1 MDDKTLKSII
11 ESICVRLEINSKKCE
26 ELKTTNLIITQQ
38 LKELFPNKY
47 YYYNTILENENPI
60 SEEQLAKDYNFE
72 VSTFKDLLS
81 NLGIVDKTKNYY
93 ILAEKYQG
101 CNYIKSELKGNEII
115 SYWTQK
121 GRLFIYDFLKQK
133 GILPTIEKENIDK
146 E

>member
-1 MDDKTLKSII
+1 MDDKTLKDII

-26 ELKTTNLIITQQ
+26 ELKTDNLIIIQQ

-47 YYYNTILENENPI
+47 YYGIILENENPI

-81 NLGIVDKTKNYY
+81 NLGIVDKAKNYY
-93 ILAEKYQG
+93 ILAEKYQD
-101 CNYIKSELKGNEII
+101 CNYIKSEFKDNEII
-115 SYWTQK
+115 TYWTQK
-121 GRLFIYDFLKQK
+121 GRLFIYDLLKQK
-133 GILPTIEKENIDK
+133 GILPTIEKENINK

>member
-1 MDDKTLKSII
+1 MDDKTLKDII

-26 ELKTTNLIITQQ
+26 ELKTDNLIIIQQ

-47 YYYNTILENENPI
+47 YYGIILENENPI
-60 SEEQLAKDYNFE
+60 TEEQLANDYNFE

-81 NLGIVDKTKNYY
+81 NLGILDKTKNYY
-93 ILAEKYQG
+93 ILAEKYQD
-101 CNYIKSELKGNEII
+101 CNYIKSELKDNEII

-133 GILPTIEKENIDK
+133 GILPTIEKENINK

>member
-1 MDDKTLKSII
+1 MDDKTLKDII
-11 ESICVRLEINSKKCE
+11 ERICVRLEINSKKCE
-26 ELKTTNLIITQQ
+26 ELKTDNLIIIQQ

-47 YYYNTILENENPI
+47 YYGIILENENPI

>member
-1 MDDKTLKSII
+1 MNDKTLKGII

-26 ELKTTNLIITQQ
+26 ELKTDNSIIIQQ

-47 YYYNTILENENPI
+47 YYSTILENENPI
-60 SEEQLAKDYNFE
+60 LDEQLAKDYNFN
-72 VSTFKDLLS
+72 VSTFTDLLN
-81 NLGIVDKTKNYY
+81 NLGVIDKVKNYY

-101 CNYIKSELKGNEII
+101 CNYIKSELKDNKII

-133 GILPTIEKENIDK
+133 GILPTLEKENIDK

>member
-1 MDDKTLKSII
+1 MDEKTLKDII
-11 ESICVRLEINSKKCE
+11 ENICVSLEINSKKCE
-26 ELKTTNLIITQQ
+26 ELKATNLIIAQQ
-38 LKELFPNKY
+38 LKELFPNK

-101 CNYIKSELKGNEII
+101 CNYIKSEFKDNEII

-133 GILPTIEKENIDK
+133 GILPTIEKENID
-146 E
+146 EE

>member
-1 MDDKTLKSII
+1 MDEKTLKDII
-11 ESICVRLEINSKKCE
+11 ENICVSLEINSKKCE
-26 ELKTTNLIITQQ
+26 ELKATNLIITQQ
-38 LKELFPNKY
+38 LKELFPNE

-60 SEEQLAKDYNFE
+60 TEEQLANDYNFE

-81 NLGIVDKTKNYY
+81 NLGILDKTKNYY
-93 ILAEKYQG
+93 ILAEKYQD
-101 CNYIKSELKGNEII
+101 CNYIKSELKDNEII

>member
-1 MDDKTLKSII
+1 MDERTLKSII
-11 ESICVRLEINSKKCE
+11 ESMCVRLEINSKICE
-26 ELKTTNLIITQQ
+26 ELKADNLIIIQQ
-38 LKELFPNKY
+38 LKGLFSNKY
-47 YYYNTILENENPI
+47 YYYDIILKNENPI
-60 SEEQLAKDYNFE
+60 SEEQLANDYNFE
-72 VSTFKDLLS
+72 LSTFRDLLS

-93 ILAEKYQG
+93 ILAERYQG
-101 CNYIKSELKGNEII
+101 CNYIKSEFKDNEII

>member
-1 MDDKTLKSII
+1 MDEKTLKDII
-11 ESICVRLEINSKKCE
+11 ESICVSLEINSKKCE
-26 ELKTTNLIITQQ
+26 ELKATNLIITQQ

-47 YYYNTILENENPI
+47 YYSTILENENPI

-81 NLGIVDKTKNYY
+81 NLGVVDKTRNYY

-101 CNYIKSELKGNEII
+101 CNYIKSEFKGNEII

-133 GILPTIEKENIDK
+133 GILPTIEKENINK

>member
-1 MDDKTLKSII
+1 MGEKTLKDII
-11 ESICVRLEINSKKCE
+11 ENICVSLEINSKKCE
-26 ELKTTNLIITQQ
+26 ELKATNLIITQQ
-38 LKELFPNKY
+38 LKELFPNE

-93 ILAEKYQG
+93 ILAEKYQD
-101 CNYIKSELKGNEII
+101 CNYIKSEFKDNEII
-115 SYWTQK
+115 TYWTQK

-133 GILPTIEKENIDK
+133 GILPTIEKENID
-146 E
+146 EE

>member
-1 MDDKTLKSII
+1 MDDKTLKDII

-26 ELKTTNLIITQQ
+26 ELKTDNLIIIQQ

-47 YYYNTILENENPI
+47 YYGIILENENPI

-81 NLGIVDKTKNYY
+81 NLGILDKAKNYY
-93 ILAEKYQG
+93 ILAEKYQD
-101 CNYIKSELKGNEII
+101 CNYIKSELKGNEIV